1 MKTRNQKKGFT
12 IVELLVVIVVIG
24 ILAAITIVS
33 YNGITDRANNTK
45 GIAAAKAVQDFV
57 NAYYA
62 ENGSYPKSESEI
74 EENNF
79 TLVRLPSNLI
89 TVTTEL
95 NKNSTTSSRV
105 EVKYGYCANG
115 YVVEYF
121 DVVKNDSKTLTEGT
135 CSTEPTFIPITD

>member
-1 MKTRNQKKGFT
+1 MKTRNLKKGFT

-33 YNGITDRANNTK
+33 YNGITNRANNTK

-62 ENGSYPKSESEI
+62 EKGSYPTSETDANE
-74 EENNF
+74 F
-79 TLVRLPSNLI
+79 TLVRLPSNLK

-95 NKNSTTSSRV
+95 NKDSTTSSPV
-105 EVKYGYCANG
+105 EVKYGYCTDE
-115 YVVEYF
+115 YVVQYF
-121 DVVKNDSKTLTEGT
+121 DVVENETKTLTEGT
-135 CSTEPTFIPITD
+135 CTNPDFVLITDSDQ